1 MQLPQHTGNR
11 PPGQPGGATAERP
24 LLGAGSGERPP
35 IRSLYVH
42 TPFCVHKC
50 HYCDFYSFVD
60 TRDQQPAF
68 VERLVSELRALAPL
82 AAGQPLQTVFIGGGT
97 PSLLRIDL
105 WARLLSELGG
115 LFDLSMIRSGSAV
128 DAHGLAE
135 FTVECNPES
144 ASPELM
150 ALLRSGGVNRVSIGA
165 QSFHL
170 RHLETLERW
179 HNPDNVARAVEA
191 ARRAGIPRQSIDLI
205 FGIPGQTLEDWDDD
219 LRRALTLRTEHL
231 SCYSLTYEPNTA
243 MTRRLAMGDF
253 DPIAEEL
260 EVEMFRHTVA
270 TLRSAGLD
278 RYEVS
283 NFARPGCGSR
293 HNIAYWLQE
302 QWLAAGPSASG
313 HAWAGP
319 SPRSGS
325 HRWKNVPRLGDYL
338 AGICGAGFSPIVDHE
353 PPDAGRLVR
362 ERIMTGLRMAAGIDP
377 RSEFAGLAARD
388 LDSLAATARRASDSG
403 LLSVRDDAW
412 RLTDEGFLMA
422 DRVCADLMACV
433 A

>member
-11 PPGQPGGATAERP
+11 PAGQPGVATAGLP
-24 LLGAGSGERPP
+24 LLSRGTDERPP
-35 IRSLYVH
+35 IRSLYIH
-42 TPFCVHKC
+42 TPFCAHKC

-60 TRDQQPAF
+60 TRDQQSAF
-68 VERLVSELRALAPL
+68 VDRLVSELQALAPM
-82 AAGQPLQTVFIGGGT
+82 AAGQPLRTVFIGGGT

-105 WARLLSELGG
+105 WERLLSEIGG
-115 LFDLSMIRSGSAV
+115 LFNLSMIRSGSPV
-128 DAHGLAE
+128 DVHGLAE

-170 RHLETLERW
+170 RHLKTLERW
-179 HNPDNVARAVEA
+179 HDPDNVACAVEA
-191 ARRAGIPRQSIDLI
+191 ARTAGIPRQSIDLI
-205 FGIPGQTLEDWDDD
+205 FGIPGQTLEDWNDD
-219 LRRALTLRTEHL
+219 LRRALALKTEHL

-253 DPIAEEL
+253 EPVAEDL
-260 EVEMFRHTVA
+260 EVEMFRHTVR

-283 NFARPGCGSR
+283 NFARPGRGSR

-313 HAWAGP
+313 HAWAGAGE
-319 SPRSGS
+319 RCGS

-338 AGICGAGFSPIVDHE
+338 AGGHGEGFSPIVDHE
-353 PPDAGRLVR
+353 PPDPRRLVR
-362 ERIMTGLRMAAGIDP
+362 ERVMTGLRMAAGLDP
-377 RSEFAGLAARD
+377 RSVFAGLPAQDLDALVAAAR
-388 LDSLAATARRASDSG
+388 SASDSG
-403 LLSVRDDAW
+403 WLSVSGEAW
-412 RLTDEGFLMA
+412 RLTDEGYLLA